1 MGNYVMTVSWNS
13 SENDDK
19 IIEGL
24 EKLREKH
31 WFIEPTFDHIKFIE
45 NKNQFGIGLSYYH
58 YLFYNDIAKKEALD
72 LFKRET
78 LKPLIC
84 YNVDGIE
91 YTIIDLNETDLNEK
105 LIQDPD
111 FV

>member
-78 LKPLIC
+78 LKPLRLVCFFIARLG
-84 YNVDGIE
+84 DKLGIN
-91 YTIIDLNETDLNEK
+91 THVLVIISVEP
-105 LIQDPD
+105 I
-111 FV
+111 